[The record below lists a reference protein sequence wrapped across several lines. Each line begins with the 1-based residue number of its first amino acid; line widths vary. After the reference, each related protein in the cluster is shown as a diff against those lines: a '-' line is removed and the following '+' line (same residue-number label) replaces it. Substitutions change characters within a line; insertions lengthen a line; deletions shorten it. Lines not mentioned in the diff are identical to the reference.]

1 MNPSL
6 LLPIG
11 IVFMLMLFG
20 LAGAG
25 KQTQVLGLWVD
36 RLDGPQ
42 TATASALA
50 PIIDCMNRVDRDTR
64 LTYQRAAHPPP
75 AQAGSEPEVQTSLPV
90 GRYARA
96 REEFGDNNEPQARL
110 IQNDVCAPTLTAKL
124 EHQQPDSPLIG
135 MTAEY
140 LSSLQKI
147 TSTLSAS
154 SQVRVFGGAMQQ
166 RFEEDLSRNGHTYTA
181 LSSKLRNAL
190 TLEEQRLRPAQL
202 ALLEARLGRDL
213 HWQLLDYMITARQ
226 AVNQIDSGVREA
238 SLTPKALA
246 ALTTAVQRAN
256 ERSAAFVDNIADKN
270 LNDEALHLWYTLRA
284 PADDYLK
291 ALQNLLQDWLDHAP
305 PQQLSDDYYLVTRR
319 YDALL
324 SYYNRPARNAF

>member
-1 MNPSL
+1 MNPGL

-11 IVFMLMLFG
+11 VVFMLMVFG

-25 KQTQVLGLWVD
+25 KHIQVIELWVD
-36 RLDGPQ
+36 QLDSPQ

-64 LTYQRAAHPPP
+64 LTYQRAAHPP
-75 AQAGSEPEVQTSLPV
+75 QADAEPEVQTSLPV
-90 GRYARA
+90 GRYARV

-110 IQNDVCAPTLTAKL
+110 ILKDVCAPTITAKL

-140 LSSLQKI
+140 LSSLEKI

-154 SQVRVFGGAMQQ
+154 SRLRVFGEVMRQ
-166 RFEEDLSRNGHTYTA
+166 RYEEELSRNGAAYIA
-181 LSSKLRNAL
+181 LSTQLRNAL
-190 TLEEQRLRPAQL
+190 ALEEQRLRPAQRD
-202 ALLEARLGRDL
+202 LLEARLGQDL
-213 HWQLLDYMITARQ
+213 PWQLLDYMITARR
-226 AVNQIDSGVREA
+226 AVEQIDSGVRDA
-238 SLTPKALA
+238 ILTPKALA
-246 ALTTAVQRAN
+246 ALTAAVQRAN
-256 ERSAAFVDNIADKN
+256 ERSAAFVERIPDKD
-270 LNDEALHLWYTLRA
+270 LTDETLHLWYTLRA

-291 ALQNLLQDWLDHAP
+291 ALQSMLQDWLEHAP